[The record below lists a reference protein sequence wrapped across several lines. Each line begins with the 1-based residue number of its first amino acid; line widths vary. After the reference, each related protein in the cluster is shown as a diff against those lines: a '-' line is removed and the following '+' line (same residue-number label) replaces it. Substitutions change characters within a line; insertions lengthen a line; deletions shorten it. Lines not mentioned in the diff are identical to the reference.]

1 MQDIKL
7 PGADE
12 SMPLP
17 THWGEVS
24 LGQFARLTELPEQ
37 SDVYNFLSVF
47 LNLSPLEV
55 MNLPVA
61 FVNEQVLPVLDFAAN
76 TAPDFES
83 FTLPYELHLPGDSW
97 LTARALKVLTSL
109 DVVTFGQ
116 ATDLGAVLQDAAIPV
131 LQKRLK
137 VLAIVFQPAYV
148 GGDYDSDAIDDF
160 AERVCSCAVL
170 EEALPITDFFL
181 SSTTS
186 SVVAT
191 PASSSA
197 SPSAETRRPPASK
210 PWWRS
215 GMRWLWSTRWPLATR
230 RSGPTS
236 GASSGAR

>member
-1 MQDIKL
+1 MECVTL
-7 PGADE
+7 LGAARYTE
-12 SMPLP
+12 LP
-17 THWGEVS
+17 TRWGEVT
-24 LGQFARLTELPEQ
+24 LGQFERLTELPEQ

-55 MNLPVA
+55 MNLPAV
-61 FVNEQVLPVLDFAAN
+61 FVNEQLLPVLDFAAN
-76 TAPDFES
+76 SVPDFES
-83 FTLPYELHLPGDSW
+83 FTLPPSILLPFEFGQRQ
-97 LTARALKVLTSL
+97 LPVAKSL
-109 DVVTFGQ
+109 DIVTFGQ
-116 ATDLGAVLQDAAIPV
+116 ATDLGAVLQDATIPV

-137 VLAIVFQPAYV
+137 VLAIVFHPAYV